1 MTHPITVVGCGVIGL
16 TSAIRLQENGFNV
29 TIITRD
35 LPPNLTSAV
44 AGAYWYGGEL
54 ATHPSRQRWSS
65 ASLEEYLRLAK
76 GDYCGV
82 STFRMLE
89 VFGSPVPD
97 PWFKDVIPY
106 FERVSHGALPAGYAD
121 GYWMEIPII
130 EPPRYLNY
138 LVDRFQKNGGVIQQR
153 TITDLAELADGHP
166 LIVNSS
172 GVYARYVAH
181 DEQVYPLRGQV
192 IKVHAPHI
200 HDAFMDD
207 DSFTYILPRR
217 DGCVLGGISQKDN
230 WNLTVD
236 AAVSEDIWQ
245 RCEKAV
251 PCIRQSP
258 LIVELVGLRPGRH
271 EVRLEHQ
278 QLTDS
283 CTVIHNYGH
292 GGIGFTLSWG
302 CAKDVVD
309 LAQHIITPKQ
319 N

>member
-1 MTHPITVVGCGVIGL
+1 MSQPITVVGCGVIGL
-16 TSAIRLQENGFNV
+16 TSAIRLRESGFDV

-54 ATHPSRQRWSS
+54 ASHPARHRWSLS
-65 ASLEEYLRLAK
+65 SLEEYLRLAS

-89 VFGSPVPD
+89 VFGAPVSD
-97 PWFKDVIPY
+97 PWFKDVIPFY
-106 FERVSHGALPAGYAD
+106 QRVQPANLPAGYAD

-130 EPPRYLNY
+130 ETPRYLAY

-153 TITDLAELADGHP
+153 AISDLAEIASEHP
-166 LIVNSS
+166 LIVNST

-192 IKVHAPHI
+192 IKVEAPHVR
-200 HDAFMDD
+200 DAFMDD
-207 DSFTYILPRR
+207 DTFTYILPRK

-230 WNLTVD
+230 WNLAVD
-236 AAVSEDIWQ
+236 PAVSEDILA
-245 RCEKAV
+245 RCEKAL
-251 PCIRQSP
+251 PGIRKSP
-258 LIVELVGLRPGRH
+258 VIVELVGLRPGRH
-271 EVRLEHQ
+271 EVRLEVE
-278 QLTDS
+278 QLTTN

-302 CAKDVVD
+302 CAADVVNS
-309 LAQHIITPKQ
+309 AREITGQ
-319 N
+319 